1 MISDDRA
8 KVFIS
13 YARVD
18 RARVK
23 PIADALAAAGY
34 DVWWDAMIEG
44 GSAFAKAIEAHL
56 DTADAV
62 IVVWSA
68 TSVDSDWVRDEAGR
82 GRDRKRL
89 VPVLLDGVDPPL
101 GFKQYHAIDLSRWK
115 GRADAPELASVLRGV
130 ATTADR
136 TVAPIASTVSGAKG
150 PSRRTLLI
158 AGGGVATAA
167 ATAGLLVMHPWRR
180 DGASNG
186 VAVLPFANLSGD
198 PGQAY
203 FSDGLSEEIRSALT
217 RNAQLKVA
225 APTSSNTFRDQARDV
240 RQIAAQLGV
249 SFILEGSVRKA
260 GNVVRI
266 AADLIDAATGFTT
279 WSQSFDRKIDDIF
292 AVQSE
297 IASTVA
303 GALAAKVAPGARA
316 PGGTTNVAAYDAY
329 LRGRALYNSDQGEE
343 SDRAALTKFDEATAI
358 DPRYATAFAARSRS
372 LAGIAS
378 LYAKAGD
385 LHATYESAVAAADQA
400 VDLAPDLAA
409 AHAALGFATFAG
421 LLDFKAAKIPYDRA
435 YVLGTGDAD
444 ILVLCAFYASKTGD
458 AARALTAIQRAESL
472 DPLNPRTYRAHG
484 SILVGARRYAD
495 AIPPSEHA
503 LRMNSKLST
512 AHATIGTAQYMLGN
526 VAAARASFDA
536 ERIAPFRL
544 TGVAIC
550 AKRLADQAGATA
562 ALAKLVADSGDS
574 SAYQQA
580 QVYAQWG
587 QPDAA
592 VAALDRA
599 RAAGDAGITAILNDP
614 LLDPLRKDARFIR
627 LLTSFGLA

>member
-1 MISDDRA
+1 M
-8 KVFIS
+8 FIS
-13 YARVD
+13 YARAD
-18 RARVK
+18 RPRVK
-23 PIADALAAAGY
+23 PIADALAGAGY

-44 GSAFAKAIEAHL
+44 GSAFAKAIEAQL

-68 TSVDSDWVRDEAGR
+68 ASIESDWVRDEAGR

-101 GFKQYHAIDLSRWK
+101 GFRQYHAIDLSRWT
-115 GRADAPELASVLRGV
+115 GRADAPEMASVLRGV
-130 ATTADR
+130 ATTAERPAAASDTR
-136 TVAPIASTVSGAKG
+136 IARAKA

-158 AGGGVATAA
+158 AGGGVVAAA
-167 ATAGLLVMHPWRR
+167 ATAGLLITHPWRR

-240 RQIAAQLGV
+240 RQIAEQLGV

-260 GNVVRI
+260 GNVVRV
-266 AADLIDAATGFTT
+266 AADLIDAVTGFTS

-297 IASTVA
+297 IANTVA
-303 GALAAKVAPGARA
+303 GALAAKVSPGARA

-343 SDRAALTKFDEATAI
+343 ADRAALAKFDEAVAI
-358 DPRYATAFAARSRS
+358 DPHYAAAFAARSRS

-385 LHATYESAVAAADQA
+385 LHTMYETSVAAADQA
-400 VDLAPDLAA
+400 VELAPDLAA

-421 LLDFKAAKIPYDRA
+421 LLDFKAAKVPYDRA
-435 YVLGTGDAD
+435 YALGAGDAD
-444 ILVLCAFYASKTGD
+444 ILVLCAFYESKTGD
-458 AARALTAIQRAESL
+458 TARALTAIQRAESL

-484 SILVGARRYAD
+484 SILVAARRYAD
-495 AIPPSEHA
+495 AIPPLEKA
-503 LRMNSKLST
+503 LTMNPKLST
-512 AHATIGTAQYMLGN
+512 ARATIGIAQYMLGN
-526 VAAARASFDA
+526 TAAARASFDA
-536 ERIAPFRL
+536 ERIAPLRL
-544 TGVAIC
+544 AGVAIC
-550 AKRLADQAGATA
+550 ARRSGDQAGATA
-562 ALAKLVADSGDS
+562 ALNKLLADSGDS
-574 SAYQQA
+574 SAYQQG
-580 QVYAQWG
+580 QIYAQWG
-587 QPDAA
+587 QADAA
-592 VAALDRA
+592 IAALERA
-599 RAAGDAGITAILNDP
+599 RASGDAGVTAIFNDP

-627 LLTSFGLA
+627 LLTAFGLA